1 MVGAEGVIGW
11 FDAAGPRADTALPSA
26 VHTGPVK
33 AGPSER
39 LRESHI
45 TRTSQS
51 VH

>member
-11 FDAAGPRADTALPSA
+11 FDAAGPRGDVALPSA
-26 VHTGPVK
+26 VHTGPIET
-33 AGPSER
+33 GPSER
-39 LRESHI
+39 FRESHI